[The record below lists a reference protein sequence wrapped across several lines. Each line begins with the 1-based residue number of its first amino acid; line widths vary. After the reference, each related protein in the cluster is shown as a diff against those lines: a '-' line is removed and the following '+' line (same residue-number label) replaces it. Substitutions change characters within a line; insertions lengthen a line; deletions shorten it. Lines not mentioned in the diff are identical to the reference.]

1 MQAIKAQYKER
12 GSEPHKLIKP
22 VRFEL
27 PDPGPG
33 EVLVEMLAAPINP
46 SDLLTLTG
54 DYGVLP
60 DLPATGGNEGVGKV
74 SSLGDGVSELE
85 LGQTVLLPIGCGS
98 WCSHLL
104 VPAREL
110 VPLPGQADPLQLA
123 MLTINPPT
131 AALLLS
137 EIVDLQPGEWVIQ
150 NAANSA
156 VGAYLVQLAAERGI
170 KTVNVV
176 RRDSA
181 IAGVKKSGGDVVLVD
196 GPDLHEQVAMA
207 TGKAKIRLAVDAVGG
222 AATERLA
229 ACLASGGSVV
239 NYGMMSGESCRISS
253 GQLIFRGIRLTGFWL
268 ASWFR
273 QASKKDQQGLFGDL
287 IGKIAA
293 GKLSAP
299 VAGTYPLAEV
309 SEAVLAASQ
318 GEREGKVLLVAD
330 ALL

>member
-1 MQAIKAQYKER
+1 MQSIKAQYKER
-12 GSEPHKLIKP
+12 GSEPHKLIKAVSFDAP
-22 VRFEL
+22 Q
-27 PDPGPG
+27 PGPG

-74 SSLGDGVSELE
+74 SALGEGVRGLE
-85 LGQTVLLPIGCGS
+85 RGQIVLLPIGCGT
-98 WCSHLL
+98 WCSHL
-104 VPAREL
+104 VVAAREL
-110 VPLPGQADPLQLA
+110 IPLPGQADPLQLA

-156 VGAYLVQLAAERGI
+156 VGSYLVQLAAERGV

-181 IAGVKKSGGDVVLVD
+181 IDGVKKAGGDVVLVD
-196 GPDLHEQVAMA
+196 GPDLHEQVAKS
-207 TGKAKIRLAVDAVGG
+207 TGKAKIRLGIDAVGG
-222 AATERLA
+222 EATERLA
-229 ACLASGGSVV
+229 DCLASGGTVV
-239 NYGMMSGESCRISS
+239 NYGMMSGESCQVSS
-253 GQLIFRGIRLTGFWL
+253 GQLIFRGINLTGFWL

-273 QASKKDQQGLFGDL
+273 KASQEDQQRLFGDL
-287 IGKIAA
+287 IGKIAS

-299 VAGTYPLAEV
+299 IARTYPLAEV

-318 GEREGKVLLVAD
+318 GERDGKILLVPG
-330 ALL
+330 